1 LHISRK
7 QQLKGLSFKERLNP
21 ATRTGRSKIS
31 SRTLMNKPSH
41 HSSRKPT
48 TRIRKARNP
57 SKIHEKSRNS
67 ATVQD
72 SPIVFLPIPSTPLRT
87 YSPRSLTPYTRYEK
101 KEHAFL
107 QIVRLGRLE
116 EARQEDREIELT
128 SRCFLGG
135 DSRLQANPHRRWGGV
150 FYGAAACRSADG
162 VF

>member
-21 ATRTGRSKIS
+21 ATRTGRSKRS

-48 TRIRKARNP
+48 IRIRKARNR
-57 SKIHEKSRNS
+57 SKIHELRNRARFS
-67 ATVQD
+67 NCFPAYSFH
-72 SPIVFLPIPSTPLRT
+72 SPAHLQPTIADAVHTLR
-87 YSPRSLTPYTRYEK
+87 K